1 MFSIFLDGWGKGVDV
16 VSHDRFRYGL
26 LAAAYGVSALV
37 FIRLPAIG
45 LSGRGFPVWSFPLFA
60 TSFFLPSAALVIVII
75 FKSMAKIDPLRGNYG
90 RFRRTYEIF
99 LDLAVLL
106 TIGTHFLLITQLI
119 ILQGLIGR
127 WITYV
132 PTSLVGIVLVIAGN
146 LLPRLRPNSAMGIRT
161 RWTLRDETVWM
172 KTHRAGGYF
181 LFAFGLTLIAWTFIH
196 FMGIWWVLGPG
207 AVLTAA
213 GLPLLSYVIWKC
225 ERKSSSLFLDNYK
238 EN

>member
-1 MFSIFLDGWGKGVDV
+1 M
-16 VSHDRFRYGL
+16 SHDRFRYGL
-26 LAAAYGVSALV
+26 LAAAFCVSTFFFV
-37 FIRLPAIG
+37 RFPPAFG
-45 LSGRGFPVWSFPLFA
+45 LSGSRFPVWSFPWIA
-60 TSFFLPSAALVIVII
+60 TSFLLPTAALAIVLI
-75 FKSMAKIDPLRGNYG
+75 FKSLAKRDPLRGNYD
-90 RFRRTYEIF
+90 RFRGTYELF
-99 LDLAVLL
+99 LDLAVLM
-106 TIGTHFLLITQLI
+106 TIGTHFLLISKLI
-119 ILQGLIGR
+119 IHRGLVGH

-132 PTSLVGIVLVIAGN
+132 PSSLVGILLVVAGN
-146 LLPRLRPNSAMGIRT
+146 VLPRLRPNSALGIRT

-181 LFAFGLTLIAWTFIH
+181 LFVFGLTLIAWTFID

-225 ERKSSSLFLDNYK
+225 GRRSSSQTSENHK

>member
-1 MFSIFLDGWGKGVDV
+1 
-16 VSHDRFRYGL
+16 VSHDKFRYGV
-26 LAAAYGVSALV
+26 LAAAFCVSTLL
-37 FIRLPAIG
+37 FFRLPDFWPI
-45 LSGRGFPVWSFPLFA
+45 RYRFPAGPFPWIF
-60 TSFFLPSAALVIVII
+60 TSFTLPTAALVIVLI
-75 FKSMAKIDPLRGNYG
+75 FKSLAKRDPLRANYVK
-90 RFRRTYEIF
+90 FRRTYELF

-106 TIGTHFLLITQLI
+106 TIGTHFLLIGKLM
-119 ILQGLIGR
+119 ILQVRIGR

-132 PTSLVGIVLVIAGN
+132 PSSLIGIILVVAGN
-146 LLPRLRPNSAMGIRT
+146 ILPRLRPNSAMGIRT

-172 KTHRAGGYF
+172 KTHRGGGYF
-181 LFAFGLTLIAWTFIH
+181 LFAFGLTLIAWTFID

-225 ERKSSSLFLDNYK
+225 ERRSSSPFLNSHK